1 MIDLEELNLN
11 NDMQRFTERLM
22 GEIENIKD
30 EADVI
35 KLFRECVE
43 YNEYDEITEV
53 MIDGDYI
60 ESALSWGGYGF
71 KAIPY
76 LKDYDLIEGDIEA
89 VLESLEKEEREKD
102 KFYQILDWIKNNFMK
117 CDFIRKFYPECEQM
131 DYTPENLFERAA
143 NLEELGHEL
152 ETRGIT
158 ELNNKQEYVHKLI
171 EDKDRDEI
179 RNFDA
184 ILSVLKEEEI
194 EFER

>member
-1 MIDLEELNLN
+1 MINLEELNLN
-11 NDMQRFTERLM
+11 NDMQRFTERLIK
-22 GEIENIKD
+22 EIEDIKD

-102 KFYQILDWIKNNFMK
+102 KFYQILDWIKNNFME

-131 DYTPENLFERAA
+131 DYTPEDLFERAA

-171 EDKDRDEI
+171 EDKGRDEI
-179 RNFDA
+179 RNFDI
-184 ILSVLKEEEI
+184 ILSGLKEEEI